1 MRVVTIRSLRPAL
14 PSWLISLF
22 FHTTLL
28 VVLAVSLQTSPP
40 QGAAVERTAEVG
52 IVLRHVESGEDYF
65 EGEAH
70 GATTDH
76 ASTNEQAG
84 GGDFDGLLE
93 GLPATDPTAAL
104 PDAFASLG
112 PGDLEGGGIGSAQGA
127 EEGPG
132 RGPDPV
138 GGKGR
143 TTLFGIEGEGYRFVY
158 LFDRS
163 GSMGWMNNRPL
174 MAAAAQLIESLRSLD
189 RSHQFQIIFYNH
201 QTWVFNPAGNANRL
215 LFATDRNKELAARF
229 VRGMTADGGTEHE
242 GALLAAIAL
251 RPDVIFFLTDADE
264 PRLWPAQLE
273 RLRRRAAGT
282 AIHTI
287 EFGFGPQQNPR
298 NFLVQL
304 AEQNGGRHT
313 YIDISQFA
321 PAP

>member
-1 MRVVTIRSLRPAL
+1 MQSVRHSL
-14 PSWLISLF
+14 PSWVVSLLLHMALLI
-22 FHTTLL
+22 
-28 VVLAVSLQTSPP
+28 VLAVSMRWNAP

-52 IVLRHVESGEDYF
+52 IVLRHSEAGEDFF
-65 EGEAH
+65 EGEAD
-70 GATTDH
+70 GAEVDD
-76 ASTNEQAG
+76 ASATESPG
-84 GGDFDGLLE
+84 GGAIDDLLSDT
-93 GLPATDPTAAL
+93 PALDPTAAL
-104 PDAFASLG
+104 PAAFARLG

-132 RGPDPV
+132 RGSAPI
-138 GGKGR
+138 GGKAR
-143 TTLFGIEGEGYRFVY
+143 TRLFGIEGEGYRFVY

-174 MAAAAQLIESLRSLD
+174 IVAATQLIESLNSLE

-201 QTWVFNPAGNANRL
+201 RNWVFNPTGDSNRL
-215 LFATDRNKELAARF
+215 LFATDQNKELASRF
-229 VRGMTADGGTEHE
+229 VRGITADGGTEHE

-264 PRLWPAQLE
+264 PRLWPSQLE
-273 RLRRRAAGT
+273 RLRRRAAGIT
-282 AIHTI
+282 IHAI

-313 YIDISQFA
+313 YIDVSQFA
-321 PAP
+321 PTP